1 MSLTL
6 YAHPFAAYCWK
17 TLIALYE
24 NATPFTYRLVEDAA
38 GWAELE
44 SLWPIKKFP
53 LLRDGDAT
61 IVESS
66 IIVEYLMRR
75 YPGTTRIIPMNDD
88 AALTVRFMDRFFDN
102 GVMSPMQKA
111 SPMPGRCCTLRIDG
125 SKNSSRLKRG
135 RPVAPS
141 PWRIV
146 PPPQRFS
153 TRIGC
158 IQSAIDFREF
168 SPTAAGFLLDPLSPV
183 SLMRRVHSASSSL
196 RERRIG
202 TDKRPAVSSACRT
215 VEWLLPGHAEEA
227 VAQFGFSDAS
237 SEAGCSSDQKQP
249 RPDDHGSDG
258 SRDALPGR

>member
-1 MSLTL
+1 MPLTL

-17 TLIALYE
+17 ALIALYE

-75 YPGTTRIIPMNDD
+75 YPGTTRMIPVNDD

-102 GVMSPMQKA
+102 YVMSPMQTLVSDRMRTETERDAKGVADARKMLDVAYGWLEEQLTPQAWA
-111 SPMPGRCCTLRIDG
+111 SG
-125 SKNSSRLKRG
+125 STFSLADCSA
-135 RPVAPS
+135 APALFYADWVH
-141 PWRIV
+141 P
-146 PPPQRFS
+146 
-153 TRIGC
+153 
-158 IQSAIDFREF
+158 SAIDFREF
-168 SPTAAGFLLDPLSPV
+168 SPTAAGFLLGPLSPV
-183 SLMRRVHSASSSL
+183 SLMRRVHSASSSH

-202 TDKRPAVSSACRT
+202 TDKRPAVSSACRN
-215 VEWLLPGHAEEA
+215 VEWLL
-227 VAQFGFSDAS
+227 SDEHS
-237 SEAGCSSDQKQP
+237 SVVTGAI
-249 RPDDHGSDG
+249 
-258 SRDALPGR
+258 